1 MRSRISLALIG
12 LSFVA
17 TPASAQDA
25 QIDYEGGKPPAE
37 SHATATV
44 VTHSEPAHEQV
55 LPAQRVIPMRQTQ
68 PGTPVYVISPTI
80 QPTMQAVQPG
90 AQVVYA
96 YPVQQAP
103 SYYVQGIPATGT
115 YGTVPT
121 AVYAHPGAQV
131 ALPPGAQLVTFDRL
145 GWLAECRK
153 RLGIDLRDPA
163 TAAVGPD
170 ECESYLDDYMASA
183 AAGRIQPQPVT
194 YGQQYM
200 LVPVT
205 VLIPQQAVYR
215 EVE

>member
-37 SHATATV
+37 SQATDMV

-103 SYYVQGIPATGT
+103 SYYVQGTPATGT

-121 AVYAHPGAQV
+121 TVYARPDAQV

-163 TAAVGPD
+163 TAPVGPD